1 MKCVVFDCDGVLVDM
16 VSSWS
21 TLHDHFGTNSDEAFA
36 AFLNGEISD
45 VEFMR
50 IDIQLWKKVSPQI
63 HRDEIF
69 RAFQGAKLMPG
80 ARQVIAELKSRGTY
94 VAIVSAGVDIFVAS
108 IAAMLAADDWI
119 ANGFEF
125 DDEGWL
131 KDEGIARVQGSGKG
145 SIVQRLLE
153 MNGFT
158 AEELVCVGDS
168 GIDLSM
174 RVDDCAFIG
183 FNPTRKRCISAFK
196 DADVPIVEGKDLRSI
211 WPYLFPGE
219 DFPSPGDD
227 SE

>member
-1 MKCVVFDCDGVLVDM
+1 LLKCVVFDCDGVLVDA
-16 VSSWS
+16 VSSWR
-21 TLHDHFGTNSDEAFA
+21 TLHDHYGTNSDEAFSS
-36 AFLNGEISD
+36 FLRGEITD

-50 IDIQLWKKVSPQI
+50 IDIQLWKEIEPEI

-80 ARQVIAELKSRGTY
+80 ARAVISKLKSRGIY

-131 KDEGIARVQGSGKG
+131 GDEGVVRVRGSSKGK
-145 SIVQRLLE
+145 IVARLLE
-153 MNGFT
+153 MNGFSSD
-158 AEELVCVGDS
+158 EVVCVGDS
-168 GIDLSM
+168 DIDLSM
-174 RVDDCAFIG
+174 RVGDCAFIG
-183 FNPTRKRCISAFK
+183 FNPSRKRSISAFR
-196 DADVPIVEGKDLRSI
+196 DAGVPICEGKDLRSI

-219 DFPSPGDD
+219 DFPS
-227 SE
+227 EEE